1 MTAPTRFVS
10 HLPPKET
17 KNKVIFS
24 AARVSSSSSA
34 APVEII
40 YGFLIRKQTTP
51 DLGSMIKTVEGGRRE
66 EDAVHLL
73 LLLLLTCLA
82 YFCPSGP
89 FSASRRV
96 CSRFQTD

>member
-17 KNKVIFS
+17 KNKVIFR

-40 YGFLIRKQTTP
+40 YSFLVPKQTTR
-51 DLGSMIKTVEGGRRE
+51 DLGSMIKMVEGGRRE

-73 LLLLLTCLA
+73 LLLLTCLA

-89 FSASRRV
+89 FLAPRRV
-96 CSRFQTD
+96 CSIFQRD